1 MAKKKDD
8 KPKRS
13 KPITTKA
20 VQSTEGLPP
29 PTPPKDLPPVTIA
42 PEPDEDPWGDDGLT
56 HKQRLFCIAYVG
68 TAAGNATKAAK
79 LAGYRDDN
87 YESLRQQGHENLT
100 KPNCQRAIARLVA
113 QKLGSAEWVR
123 AGITEIANANIATC
137 LDDQGRVDLV
147 KALHSGAMGAIKE
160 IKQEGFTTGEG
171 LEISK
176 VTLKMYDR
184 LRALE
189 LNAKLNGQLVE
200 KHHVTGTVHNVSPVM
215 GGVLADP
222 AAFAAAKQLR
232 DRAKVVGH
240 VNGGN
245 GEADKN

>member
-13 KPITTKA
+13 KPITTKV
-20 VQSTEGLPP
+20 VQSTENLPP
-29 PTPPKDLPPVTIA
+29 PPPKDLPPVTIA

-68 TAAGNATKAAK
+68 AAAGNGTKAARM
-79 LAGYRDDN
+79 AGYRDDN
-87 YESLRQQGHENLT
+87 DATLAVQASENLR
-100 KPNCQRAIARLVA
+100 KPNVQRAVARLTA
-113 QKLGSAEWVR
+113 QKLGQPEWVK

-137 LDDQGRVDLV
+137 LDDQGHIDLV
-147 KALHSGAMGAIKE
+147 KALHSGAMGVIKE

-171 LEISK
+171 LEVSK

-189 LNAKLNGQLVE
+189 LNAKLNGQLVDR
-200 KHHVTGTVHNVSPVM
+200 HLVTATINPVTKSRGNVLSDPV
-215 GGVLADP
+215 
-222 AAFAAAKQLR
+222 AFEAAKQLR
-232 DRAKVVGH
+232 DRARALESQERKDT
-240 VNGGN
+240 GN
-245 GEADKN
+245 N